1 MSSTKSYEKFEGESG
16 INLLFATWAGRRIA
30 FSRGAEIF
38 LSEYRKTLTFGV
50 ACKTVNFNNEAETEE
65 FVLAEFT
72 LNQTVFDM
80 PEKRATLVFDVLNKY
95 DSKSLSQGENLDV
108 MFDNILKD
116 LEKAEVLAE

>member
-1 MSSTKSYEKFEGESG
+1 MASTKSYEKFEGESG

-30 FSRGAEIF
+30 FNRGAEIF
-38 LSEYRKTLTFGV
+38 LTEYRKILTFGV

-72 LNQTVFDM
+72 LNQQVFEI

-116 LEKAEVLAE
+116 LENAKVLAE

>member
-1 MSSTKSYEKFEGESG
+1 MAAYEKFEGESG
-16 INLLFATWAGRRIA
+16 VSLLFATWAGRRIA
-30 FSRGAEIF
+30 FNCGAEIF
-38 LSEYRKTLTFGV
+38 LSEYRQALTFGV

-116 LEKAEVLAE
+116 LEKAKVLAD

>member
-1 MSSTKSYEKFEGESG
+1 MAAYEKFEGEAG
-16 INLLFATWAGRRIA
+16 INLLFATWAGRKIA
-30 FSRGAEIF
+30 FTHRAEIF

-50 ACKTVNFNNEAETEE
+50 ACKTVNFNSEVENEE

-72 LNQTVFDM
+72 LNQRVFEM
-80 PEKRATLVFDVLNKY
+80 PEKRTALVFDVLNKY

-116 LEKAEVLAE
+116 LEKAGVLAD

>member
-1 MSSTKSYEKFEGESG
+1 MTKAYEKFEGESG
-16 INLLFATWAGRRIA
+16 VNLLFATWAGRRIA
-30 FSRGAEIF
+30 FNRGAEIF

-50 ACKTVNFNNEAETEE
+50 SCRVVNFEGSVENEE

-72 LNQTVFDM
+72 LNQRVFEM
-80 PEKRATLVFDVLNKY
+80 PDARATLVFDVLNKY

-116 LEKAEVLAE
+116 LEKAGVLAE

>member
-1 MSSTKSYEKFEGESG
+1 MTNTTSYEKFEGESG
-16 INLLFATWAGRRIA
+16 VILLFATWAGRRIA
-30 FSRGAEIF
+30 FNCGAEIF

-50 ACKTVNFNNEAETEE
+50 ACKTVNFSGEADNEE

-72 LNQTVFDM
+72 LNQRVFEM
-80 PEKRATLVFDVLNKY
+80 PEARATLVFDILNKY

-116 LEKAEVLAE
+116 LEKAGVLAE